1 MQYRKEIDGLRA
13 VAVLPVI
20 LFHAGFSAFPGGY
33 VGVDVFFVISGYLI
47 TRILID
53 EVNGGTFSVLRF
65 YERRAR
71 RILPALFAVL
81 AACIPF
87 AWMWLLPEQL
97 EDFAASVASVLVFL
111 SNIYFLS
118 QVSYFAPAAELQ
130 PLLHTWS
137 LGVEEQYYL
146 LFPLIVALALRAGLR
161 RLFWVTLTLTLASLA
176 LSEVGNQMD
185 AGRNFFFT
193 LSRFWELGVGSLCA
207 IITVRQPGL
216 RNGPLAALGLALILA
231 AVFLF
236 DRDTPSAGV
245 FTLIPVG
252 GAALIVLFC
261 RADTLVGRVL
271 SHPAP
276 VGIGLI
282 SYSAYLVHQPLF
294 AFTRIRS
301 SEEPGLVLLTALCLA
316 SLALG
321 WLSWRFVE
329 RPFRGQG
336 AVVFPDRRVF
346 GSVFAAIAAG
356 LMVAAVTIHQAEG
369 YPGRVAERFA
379 GDLGEGPIKRDIE
392 ARFFPC
398 LAEAVRL
405 SAPVSDGWT
414 RCFQSQPEQ
423 PVTVAVIGDS
433 HAEHVFTGIAD
444 SLPEDVVAIYW
455 QSVVPFRSDPKM
467 QAIYA
472 ELARN
477 TRLQA
482 VVFAMH
488 WPRRF
493 VEFDDPVAFR
503 AELEDTLGYLKS
515 LGVSVVVVGDLPW
528 FASEP
533 PPCKYEVVA
542 QNQRYC
548 TVQREDA
555 REAQR
560 VYRPILAEVTGAL
573 GIPLVPVRDV
583 LCDGDACSMVRDEV
597 ILMRDSNHLNVT
609 GAELVGSRVA
619 AEVLAQRRNRAA
631 P

>member
-1 MQYRKEIDGLRA
+1 
-13 VAVLPVI
+13 
-20 LFHAGFSAFPGGY
+20 
-33 VGVDVFFVISGYLI
+33 
-47 TRILID
+47 
-53 EVNGGTFSVLRF
+53 
-65 YERRAR
+65 
-71 RILPALFAVL
+71 LPALFAVL
-81 AACIPF
+81 AVCIPF

-207 IITVRQPGL
+207 VITVRHPGL

-236 DRDTPSAGV
+236 DSDTPSAGV

-301 SEEPGLVLLTALCLA
+301 SEEPGLVLLTVLCLA

-356 LMVAAVTIHQAEG
+356 LMLAAVTIYQAEG
-369 YPGRVAERFA
+369 YPGRMAERFA
-379 GDLGEGPIKRDIE
+379 GDIGNDLFYRASEERYFACTPE
-392 ARFFPC
+392 S
-398 LAEAVRL
+398 LRL
-405 SAPVSDGWT
+405 DAPT
-414 RCFQSQPEQ
+414 FERRPRCFQSQEDK

-433 HAEHVFTGIAD
+433 HAEHLFAGVAGGLPD
-444 SLPEDVVAIYW
+444 SVVAIYL
-455 QSVVPFRSDPKM
+455 QDAVPFRSDPKM

-477 TRLQA
+477 AQLEA

-515 LGVSVVVVGDLPW
+515 LGVSVIVVGDLPW

-548 TVQREDA
+548 TVERSDA
-555 REAQR
+555 REEQR
-560 VYRPILAEVTGAL
+560 VYGPILAEVTGAL
-573 GIPLVPVRDV
+573 DIPLVPVRDL
-583 LCDGDACSMVRDEV
+583 LCDGDACSMVRDGV
-597 ILMRDSNHLNVT
+597 ILMRDSNHLNIT

-619 AEVLAQRRNRAA
+619 AEVLATLRTRAA